1 MSQDLHSSGV
11 DERPSRRLE
20 AVSALAALRSAVGL
34 GSWMC
39 PSLTWRAFGLGSP
52 AGDPRATVITR
63 LFGIRELALAQAVR
77 HPNPEVRRAALQAGV
92 AVDAIDIV
100 ASLVAVRRGAPKVIL
115 LTFVAGAALFVGLGV
130 AGLAEAQVP
139 VPEKVT
145 VC

>member
-1 MSQDLHSSGV
+1 MTHDPHSADV
-11 DERPSRRLE
+11 ETRPPRRLE
-20 AVSALAALRSAVGL
+20 AVTALAALRSAVGL
-34 GSWMC
+34 GSWLC
-39 PSLTWRAFGLGSP
+39 PSLTWRTFGLGTP
-52 AGDPRATVITR
+52 GDPRATVITR

-77 HPNPEVRRAALQAGV
+77 HPSPEVRRAALQAGV

-100 ASLVAVRRGAPKVIL
+100 ASLVAIRRGAPKVIL
-115 LTFVAGAALFVGLGV
+115 LTFVAGAALFVGLGA